1 MNARRVLYIFY
12 LMHFIYGQNCTCFG
26 SGQISLFNVAHH
38 TVVNLFFSLKFH
50 YTILLMDVFRVM
62 IKEH

>member
-1 MNARRVLYIFY
+1 
-12 LMHFIYGQNCTCFG
+12 MHFIYGQNCTCFG